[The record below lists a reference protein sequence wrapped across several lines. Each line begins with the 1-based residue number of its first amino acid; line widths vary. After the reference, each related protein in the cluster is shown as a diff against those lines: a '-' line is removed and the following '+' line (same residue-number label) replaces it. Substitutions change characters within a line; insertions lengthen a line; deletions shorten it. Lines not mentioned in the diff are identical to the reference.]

1 MSILK
6 MEDVCYRYDK
16 NSPNVLNHVNFEFD
30 AGKIYAIV
38 GKSGAGKTTLLSVL
52 SSLASPTGGRISLN
66 GEDIGKIDKYRF
78 RSSYIGVVFQSFN
91 LLPHLTAA
99 ENVVLSMN
107 ISGKSIPHKKQRA
120 IELLEKV
127 GLSTEEASRRV
138 LKLSGGQQ
146 QRVAI
151 ARAISYEPQI
161 LLADEPTGNLDG
173 ETQDE
178 IMAIFRQ
185 LANEGK
191 CVILVTHSPQVAAAV
206 DVVYG
211 LSKISRPQNAKKQA
225 AES

>member
-206 DVVYG
+206 DVVYE
-211 LSKISRPQNAKKQA
+211 LYKIKIKQNAK
-225 AES
+225 